1 MTAIPE
7 KIERETVIAAPV
19 ERVWK
24 LLTEADH
31 LGTWF
36 GDAGAEIDLRPG
48 GMIVLRWAEHG
59 TVHGRVERVEPD
71 RVFSYRWA
79 ARQDTGDI
87 ELGDGNSTL
96 VEFTLSP
103 AGDDTRLRVVESGFS
118 GLDLPLDEQA
128 EKARGNQE
136 GWETKLGD
144 LGDHAR
150 RVEV

>member
-1 MTAIPE
+1 MAAVPK

-24 LLTEADH
+24 LLTEPEH

-48 GMIVLRWAEHG
+48 GTLELRWAEHG
-59 TVHGRVERVEPD
+59 TVHARVECVEPE
-71 RVFSYRWA
+71 RLFSYRWA
-79 ARQDTGDI
+79 SSQNTGVI

-96 VEFTLSP
+96 VEFSLSP
-103 AGDDTRLRVVESGFS
+103 EGDDTRLRVVESGFS
-118 GLDLPLDEQA
+118 GLDVAPDEQA
-128 EKARGNQE
+128 KRARGNEE
-136 GWETKLGD
+136 GWEIELGH

>member
-7 KIERETVIAAPV
+7 KIERETFIAAPV

-48 GMIVLRWAEHG
+48 GTILLRWAEHG
-59 TVHGRVERVEPD
+59 TVHGRVERVEPE

-79 ARQDTGDI
+79 ARQDTGEI
-87 ELGDGNSTL
+87 ELVDGNSTL
-96 VEFTLSP
+96 VEFVLDSQ
-103 AGDDTRLRVVESGFS
+103 GDDTRLRVVESGFPA
-118 GLDLPLDEQA
+118 LDFPPEQQA
-128 EKARGNQE
+128 ERAHGNE
-136 GWETKLGD
+136 NGWEIELGH

-150 RVEV
+150 RVQV